1 VIVVD
6 SGVLI
11 ATADVDDQ
19 HHLSCTQ
26 LLDER
31 GDEFI
36 VPAPVVV
43 EVCWMLGRHVST
55 DLEAEFLGSIADGE
69 LRVEPLE
76 ADDYRR
82 TAELVSTYRNLPL
95 GAVDAAVVALAE
107 RLAVATVAT
116 VDRRDFSIVR
126 PRHVDHFEL
135 LPDLASR
142 V

>member
-1 VIVVD
+1 MVD

-31 GDEFI
+31 GNDFI

-43 EVCWMLGRHVST
+43 EVCWMLGRHIST

-76 ADDYRR
+76 ANDYRR
-82 TAELVSTYRNLPL
+82 TAELVSTYRDLPL

-116 VDRRDFSIVR
+116 VDGGT
-126 PRHVDHFEL
+126 
-135 LPDLASR
+135 SR
-142 V
+142 LSDRAT